1 MRHNRVRD
9 VAFED
14 ACEARMSP
22 EREKPGL
29 LPSRPH
35 EDGIHC
41 DSHGEARRPA
51 DVWLPRGMS
60 STSGRPEALDFA
72 VTCGLTSDKVWKSA
86 ESPHVLFEDYC
97 DFKRQYKDTGQLCS
111 NQGLVFTPLVFEAHG
126 GGFGPDVLRIFDAIS
141 KRQASSGF
149 RCREGNSLRIA
160 QRVSTAIHMANSRAI
175 LKRLPSTSPRM
186 RVPDLGAADEG
197 A

>member
-1 MRHNRVRD
+1 MSAPSEYPARCVQQSKRD
-9 VAFED
+9 NAKNFALNADKSAERKTT
-14 ACEARMSP
+14 RMNK
-22 EREKPGL
+22 RTEKPGL
-29 LPSRPH
+29 LPGRPR

-97 DFKRQYKDTGQLCS
+97 DFKQQYKDTGQLCS

-126 GGFGPDVLRIFDAIS
+126 GGGELQS
-141 KRQASSGF
+141 Q
-149 RCREGNSLRIA
+149 C
-160 QRVSTAIHMANSRAI
+160 
-175 LKRLPSTSPRM
+175 
-186 RVPDLGAADEG
+186 
-197 A
+197 